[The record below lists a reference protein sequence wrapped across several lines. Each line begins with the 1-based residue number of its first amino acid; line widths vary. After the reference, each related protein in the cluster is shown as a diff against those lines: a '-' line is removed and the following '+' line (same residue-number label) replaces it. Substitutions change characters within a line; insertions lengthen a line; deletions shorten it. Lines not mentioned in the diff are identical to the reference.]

1 MNNRPRIKHVIF
13 DWNGTLVD
21 DLALAVK
28 GLNAVRQLQTLPPV
42 DAGRYREHF
51 GFPIRGFYQALGIDC
66 ETGNFDA
73 LIAAYLHIFNR
84 EIGQCSLH
92 PGALNMLRDLRR
104 DGVTISVL
112 SASQHQTL
120 ESNLKCA
127 GIRHLV
133 DYVFGLTNTQAKG
146 KQEVALQLDTLL
158 GFPGERALMIGD
170 TDHDIE
176 VAHVCGWQM
185 ASVSHGHQT
194 HERLSALHPH
204 VFHDL
209 QAVYRAWFCC

>member
-1 MNNRPRIKHVIF
+1 MTNRLPVQHVIF

-28 GLNAVRQLQTLPPV
+28 GLNAVRALQTLPPV
-42 DAGRYREHF
+42 DAGQYRKHF

-66 ETGNFDA
+66 DTVAFDE
-73 LIAAYLHIFNR
+73 LIAAYLHIFNG
-84 EIGQCSLH
+84 EIGQCPLH
-92 PGALNMLRDLRR
+92 PGALTFLRNLRR
-104 DGVTISVL
+104 DGVSISVL

-120 ESNLKCA
+120 ESNLRCA

-133 DYVFGLTNTQAKG
+133 DNVFGLTNVQAKG

-170 TDHDIE
+170 TDHDID
-176 VAHVCGWQM
+176 VARACGWQM

-204 VFHDL
+204 VFHNL
-209 QAVYRAWFCC
+209 QAVYNAWFCR